1 MIIGASG
8 GMNRRQFPKTSAA
21 TAAATSLPLSARAA
35 PKRGSHMRMG
45 KAHGQTTDTRN
56 PAHWEN
62 GFTTGL
68 SHGVHSRLTEV
79 APDGSLIPELTES
92 WEASADASEWRFKL
106 RKGVTFH
113 SGKALTTQDV
123 INSINH
129 HRGEDSTS
137 AVGPL
142 VADVED
148 LVAKGDDTVVFKLKG
163 GNADSPF
170 FLSEYPFA
178 IFPAKD
184 DGIDWQSGDG
194 CGSYILDNFDPGVSA
209 IFKRNENHWRDDVG
223 IFDTIEM
230 LALVDQNARTTA
242 LVAGDV
248 DAIDRIDL
256 KTAGLLARNPGISIQ
271 SIAGMLHYTFAMS
284 TNVDPFTDNHVR
296 QALKYAVN
304 REELVEKILF
314 GYGSVGNDHPIG
326 AGQRYFNSELEQ
338 KTYDPD
344 KAKWHLQQAG
354 IDRLEVSLSAS
365 DAAYGGAVDAATLY
379 QASAKAAGIDL
390 TPVREP
396 KDGYWSDV
404 WMKKP
409 FTTVYWS
416 GRAVEDQMFS
426 TAYSCGA
433 AWNDSFWCNDTF
445 EDLMVKARA
454 ELDQDK
460 RRQMYREMQDI
471 VANQG
476 GVVIPCSPTGCSAS
490 PTRSP
495 CPIRWPRTGIS
506 TANAGWNAGRWPD
519 RPQSKHS
526 GNAPVHPGRFLFR
539 PQILF

>member
-1 MIIGASG
+1 MTHFASG
-8 GMNRRQFPKTSAA
+8 GLNRRRFLKTTAA
-21 TAAATSLPLSARAA
+21 TALAATLPMSAAKA
-35 PKRGSHMRMG
+35 EPKRGGHMRMG
-45 KAHGQTTDTRN
+45 KAHGQTTDTLN
-56 PAHWEN
+56 PATYEN
-62 GFTTGL
+62 GFTTAL
-68 SHGVHSRLTEV
+68 SHGMHGRLTEV
-79 APDGSLIPELTES
+79 APDGSLIPELAES

-113 SGKALTTQDV
+113 SGKELDVQDV
-123 INSINH
+123 INSINF
-129 HRGEDSTS
+129 HRGPDSTS

-148 LVAKGDDTVVFKLKG
+148 LTADGKDTVVFKLKG
-163 GNADSPF
+163 GNADFPF
-170 FLSEYPFA
+170 FLSEYHFN
-178 IFPAKD
+178 ICPA
-184 DGIDWQSGDG
+184 DGDSIDWRSGDG
-194 CGSYILDNFDPGVSA
+194 CGSYVLENFNPGVSA
-209 IFKRNENHWRDDVG
+209 TFVRNENHWRDDVG
-223 IFDTIEM
+223 FLDSIEM

-296 QALKYAVN
+296 QALKYAVD

-338 KTYDPD
+338 KVYDPD

-354 IDRLEVSLSAS
+354 LDSLSVSLSAS

-379 QASAKAAGIDL
+379 QASAKKAGIDL

-396 KDGYWSDV
+396 NDGYWSDV

-409 FTTVYWS
+409 FTAVYWS

-433 AWNDSFWCNDTF
+433 AWNDSFWCNETF
-445 EDLMVKARA
+445 EDLMVNARA

-460 RRQMYREMQDI
+460 RRQMYWEMQDI
-471 VANQG
+471 DANQG
-476 GVVIPCSPTGCSAS
+476 GVVIPMFANWVFRVSDKIALPDQMAS
-490 PTRSP
+490 NWDLDGE
-495 CPIRWPRTGIS
+495 RWME
-506 TANAGWNAGRWPD
+506 RW
-519 RPQSKHS
+519 SL
-526 GNAPVHPGRFLFR
+526 A
-539 PQILF
+539 